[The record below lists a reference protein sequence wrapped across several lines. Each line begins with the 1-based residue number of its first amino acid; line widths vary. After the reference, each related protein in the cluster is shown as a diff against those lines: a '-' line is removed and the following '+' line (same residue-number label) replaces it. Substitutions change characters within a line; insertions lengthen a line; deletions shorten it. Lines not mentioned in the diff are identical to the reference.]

1 MTMFEIINK
10 KKLGLE
16 LTTAE
21 INTLITD
28 YTAGKI
34 PDYQMSALL
43 MAICLKGMTTRETTD
58 LTMAMA
64 NSGDVMDL
72 SCLVEKGG
80 KTLDKHSTGGVGDKT
95 TFIVSP
101 IMAALSYPMGK
112 MSGRGLGHTGGTIDK
127 LESIPGLRT
136 ELSIQEF
143 LDITARHGLCI
154 SGQSGNLVP
163 ADKKI
168 YALRDVTATVDS
180 IPLIAASIMSKK
192 IAAGAQYILLDV
204 KTGSGAFMQDL
215 KSARELAQAMVDI
228 GNGCGRKTAA
238 IITDM
243 SAPLG
248 CAIGNSLEI
257 IEAVQVLKCDAAAP
271 VDITEVSVALAA
283 YLLHMAEGLD
293 LPTCRAKV
301 EEVLKSGAAL
311 AKLADMVEAQGGDRK
326 YIEDLSHFE
335 KAKHVVEVR
344 SAKSG
349 YVDEMDTRGIGVA
362 AMMLGAGREKAEDT
376 ISHSAGMYLY
386 VKPGRQIEE
395 GQSIATLYTNNDK
408 ALAAAEEKLLASIT
422 FSQSAP
428 QKTPLIHAVVN

>member
-1 MTMFEIINK
+1 MKIFEIINK
-10 KKLGLE
+10 KKQGLE

-28 YTAGKI
+28 YTAGRI

-43 MAICLKGMTTRETTD
+43 MAICLNGMTTRETTD
-58 LTMAMA
+58 LTLAMA

-72 SCLVEKGG
+72 SCLGD
-80 KTLDKHSTGGVGDKT
+80 KTLDKHSTGGGGDKT

-101 IMAALSYPMGK
+101 IMAALGYSIGK

-136 ELSIQEF
+136 ELSTREF
-143 LDITARHGLCI
+143 LDITAKHGLCI

-163 ADKKI
+163 ADKKM

-204 KTGSGAFMQDL
+204 KTGSGAFMQKLED
-215 KSARELAQAMVDI
+215 SRELARAMVDI

-238 IITDM
+238 LITDM

-248 CAIGNSLEI
+248 RAVGNSLEI
-257 IEAVQVLKCDAAAP
+257 IEAVQVLKCAVDAPA
-271 VDITEVSVALAA
+271 DIVEVSVSLAA
-283 YLLHMAEGLD
+283 HLLHMAEGGE
-293 LPTCRAKV
+293 LPACRAKV
-301 EEVLKSGAAL
+301 EAVLQNGSAL
-311 AKLADMVEAQGGDRK
+311 VKFADMVEAQGDDRM
-326 YIEDLSHFE
+326 YIEDPARFE
-335 KAKHVVEVR
+335 KAAHIVQVK
-344 SAKSG
+344 SAVSG
-349 YVDEMDTRGIGVA
+349 YVGEMDTRGIGVA

-376 ISHSAGMYLY
+376 ICHSAGIYLHA
-386 VKPGRQIEE
+386 KPGCYVEE
-395 GQSIATLYTNNDK
+395 GQLLATLYTNNDG
-408 ALAAAEEKLLASIT
+408 AIAAAKKKLLASVN
-422 FSQSAP
+422 FSQTVPPSAP
-428 QKTPLIHAVVN
+428 LIYGSIVM

>member
-1 MTMFEIINK
+1 MFEIINK
-10 KKLGLE
+10 KKQGLE

-28 YTAGKI
+28 YITDKI

-58 LTMAMA
+58 LTLAMA

-72 SCLVEKGG
+72 SCLGD

-101 IMAALSYPMGK
+101 IMAALGYPMGK

-136 ELSIQEF
+136 ELSTQEF
-143 LDITARHGLCI
+143 LDITAKHGLCI

-163 ADKKI
+163 ADKKM

-204 KTGSGAFMQDL
+204 KTGNGAFMTDL
-215 KSARELAQAMVDI
+215 DEARKLAQAMVDI
-228 GNGCGRKTAA
+228 GKGCGRKTAA

-248 CAIGNSLEI
+248 RAIGNSLEI
-257 IEAVQVLKCDAAAP
+257 SEATEVLKCDMIAP
-271 VDITEVSVALAA
+271 DDVMEVSVTLAA

-293 LPTCRAKV
+293 LSTCRAKV
-301 EEVLKSGAAL
+301 EEVLRNRTAF
-311 AKLADMVEAQGGDRK
+311 AKFAEMVEAQGGDVK
-326 YIEDLSHFE
+326 YIEDPTRFE
-335 KAKHVVEVR
+335 KARHIMTIR

-349 YVDEMDTRGIGVA
+349 YLSEMDTRGIGVA

-386 VKPGRQIEE
+386 VKPGRHIEE
-395 GQSIATLYTNNDK
+395 GQSIATLYTNNEK
-408 ALAAAEEKLLASIT
+408 AIATAGEKLLASIK
-422 FSQSAP
+422 FSQTAP

>member
-1 MTMFEIINK
+1 MSFDAPTVIKTKRDGNRLSDAAIDWVI
-10 KKLGLE
+10 GAY
-16 LTTAE
+16 TDGRVAE
-21 INTLITD
+21 E
-28 YTAGKI
+28 
-34 PDYQMSALL
+34 QMAALL
-43 MAICLKGMTTRETTD
+43 MAIFWRGMDRGEIARWTTAM
-58 LTMAMA
+58 LT
-64 NSGDVMDL
+64 SGERMDFPF
-72 SCLVEKGG
+72 V
-80 KTLDKHSTGGVGDKT
+80 TVDKHSTGGVGDKT

-101 IMAALSYPMGK
+101 IMAALGYPMGK

-136 ELSIQEF
+136 ELSTQEF
-143 LDITARHGLCI
+143 LDITAKHGLCI

-163 ADKKI
+163 ADKKM

-204 KTGSGAFMQDL
+204 KTGNGAFMTDL
-215 KSARELAQAMVDI
+215 DEARKLAKAMVDI
-228 GNGCGRKTAA
+228 GKGCGRKTAA

-257 IEAVQVLKCDAAAP
+257 SEAARALKYYFDAPSDVA
-271 VDITEVSVALAA
+271 EVSVSLAA

-301 EEVLKSGAAL
+301 EEVLKNRTAF
-311 AKLADMVEAQGGDRK
+311 AKFADMVEAQGGDIK
-326 YIEDLSHFE
+326 YIEDTTRFE
-335 KAKHVVEVR
+335 KARHIVTIR
-344 SAKSG
+344 STKSG
-349 YVDEMDTRGIGVA
+349 YLSEMDTRGIGVA

-408 ALAAAEEKLLASIT
+408 ALAAAGEKLLASIK

-428 QKTPLIHAVVN
+428 QKTPLIHTTIM

>member
-1 MTMFEIINK
+1 MSMFEIINK
-10 KKLGLE
+10 KKQGLE

-28 YTAGKI
+28 YITDKI

-58 LTMAMA
+58 LTLAMA

-72 SCLVEKGG
+72 SCLGD

-101 IMAALSYPMGK
+101 IMAALGYPMGK

-136 ELSIQEF
+136 ELSTQEF
-143 LDITARHGLCI
+143 LDITAKHGLCI

-163 ADKKI
+163 ADKKM

-204 KTGSGAFMQDL
+204 KTGNGAFMTDL
-215 KSARELAQAMVDI
+215 DEARKLAQAMVDI
-228 GNGCGRKTAA
+228 GKGCGRKTAA

-248 CAIGNSLEI
+248 RAIGNSLEI
-257 IEAVQVLKCDAAAP
+257 SEATEVLKCDMIAP
-271 VDITEVSVALAA
+271 DDVMEVSVTLAA

-293 LPTCRAKV
+293 LSTCRAKV
-301 EEVLKSGAAL
+301 EEVLRNRTAF
-311 AKLADMVEAQGGDRK
+311 AKFAEMVEAQGGDVK
-326 YIEDLSHFE
+326 YIEDPTRFE
-335 KAKHVVEVR
+335 KARHIMTIR

-349 YVDEMDTRGIGVA
+349 YLSEMDTRGIGVA

-386 VKPGRQIEE
+386 VKPGRHIEE
-395 GQSIATLYTNNDK
+395 GQSIATLYTNNEK
-408 ALAAAEEKLLASIT
+408 AIATAGEKLLASIK
-422 FSQSAP
+422 FSQTAP

>member
-1 MTMFEIINK
+1 MQIFEIINK
-10 KKLGLE
+10 KKLGVE

-21 INTLITD
+21 INTLIGD

-43 MAICLKGMTTRETTD
+43 MAICIKGMTTRETTD
-58 LTMAMA
+58 LTLAMA
-64 NSGDVMDL
+64 NSGDIMDL
-72 SCLVEKGG
+72 SCLDG

-101 IMAALSYPMGK
+101 IMAALGYPMSK

-136 ELSIQEF
+136 ELSTQKF
-143 LDITARHGLCI
+143 LDITAKHGLCI

-163 ADKKI
+163 ADKKM

-204 KTGSGAFMQDL
+204 KTGSGAFMKDL
-215 KSARELAQAMVDI
+215 ESARELAQAMVDI

-257 IEAVQVLKCDAAAP
+257 IEAAQVLNCDAAAP
-271 VDITEVSVALAA
+271 VDIVEVSVSLAA
-283 YLLHMAEGLD
+283 YLLHMAEGFD
-293 LPTCRAKV
+293 LQTCRAKV
-301 EEVLKSGAAL
+301 EEVLQNGTAL
-311 AKLADMVEAQGGDRK
+311 AKFADMVEAQGGDRK
-326 YIEDLSHFE
+326 YVDDPSCFE
-335 KAKHVVEVR
+335 KAKHVVQVR
-344 SAKSG
+344 ATKSG
-349 YVDEMDTRGIGVA
+349 YVCEMDTRGVGVA

-376 ISHSAGMYLY
+376 ICHSAGIYLY
-386 VKPGRQIEE
+386 AKPGCYIDE
-395 GQSIATLYTNNDK
+395 GQVIALLHTNNDK
-408 ALAAAEEKLLASIT
+408 VIATAEEKLLASIK

-428 QKTPLIHAVVN
+428 QKTPLIYAVVS